1 MQSGDPDES
10 ASAPHSQQAGEIARM
25 LNAERTAFKAFLQAR
40 VGDDAEDLIQSGL
53 IKAMAHAG
61 DFPTPEHV
69 TAWFYRVLRNAVI
82 DHYRRHGVVRRRD
95 EAYGTLLSSLG
106 EDIAAAPPGWEKQ
119 ICACLGGVIATL
131 PARQAE
137 LLRRVDLAG
146 AAVHEVARD
155 LGITANNASVTL
167 HRARQELRKKL
178 MNFCGACAADA
189 CLDCHCEKIE
199 TGEL

>member
-1 MQSGDPDES
+1 MQSGDPDDP
-10 ASAPHSQQAGEIARM
+10 ASVPRSRNAGEIARV
-25 LNAERTAFKAFLQAR
+25 LNAERAAFKAFLQAR
-40 VGDDAEDLIQSGL
+40 VGDDAEDLLQSGL
-53 IKAMAHAG
+53 IKAMTHAG
-61 DFPTPEHV
+61 DFSTPEHV

-106 EDIAAAPPGWEKQ
+106 EDIAAAPPGWERQ
-119 ICACLGGVIATL
+119 ICACLGGIIATL

-146 AAVHEVARD
+146 VAVQDAARE
-155 LGITANNASVTL
+155 LGLTANNASVTL
-167 HRARQELRKKL
+167 HRARRELRKKL
-178 MNFCGACAADA
+178 EVFCGACAADA

-199 TGEL
+199 AGEV

>member
-1 MQSGDPDES
+1 MPSGGNDIPPS
-10 ASAPHSQQAGEIARM
+10 ATPRQRAEEIARV
-25 LNAERTAFKAFLQAR
+25 LNTERSAFKAFLQTR
-40 VGDDAEDLIQSGL
+40 VGDDAEDLLQSGL

-61 DFPTPEHV
+61 DFSTPEHV

-82 DHYRRHGVVRRRD
+82 DHYRRHGVARRRD

-146 AAVHEVARD
+146 TPVQDAARE
-155 LGITANNASVTL
+155 LGLTANHASVTL

-178 MNFCGACAADA
+178 EVFCGACAADA

-199 TGEL
+199 TGQV